1 MDENVIPIENL
12 PSQNAHLKAG
22 PQAADSVKRSP
33 FKELGNNA
41 LGTRANGPTPKST
54 ATPSKY
60 NVISE
65 LDEERTWRE
74 RTEVVTAID
83 HSAYK
88 DYAKEMIADVIDQI
102 PSATNRS
109 TVVDN
114 KLLHPT
120 VAEFRG
126 SPVAALVGDSD
137 SEYESAGELD
147 DTAIE
152 KIIPSPVVPK
162 ANSTL
167 LDVSNSANI
176 TLNRSDVGTLLN
188 SFENMKLNETRDIPE
203 EDNFHDASDSV
214 ENTSQNLSPGNKDA
228 EKVSTSLQPN
238 MHNDTFDQLTASFE
252 KVAVSDTSDMNTPVK
267 SKEKPLARVELN
279 KTAEIEDSSN
289 SVVEPIVIIPSSP
302 DKVPNDD
309 SQSHLQGGAKAFAEG
324 QMETSPEEGAGNSV
338 TGFVKADEEKDIVP
352 KKGYNLEF
360 LDRLDDANFDPFSTK
375 AAVINSPDKE
385 KSKVVADPVM
395 KERESDCLD
404 KSGALVD
411 ISEKTE
417 LLEVHEAKEV
427 NCKEIGQTEA
437 TEAVVAPEHR
447 QENGEN
453 ASAEKVQQ
461 SSTEM
466 GEQDQQD
473 EAAAPPQKGYS
484 LDFDKLE
491 DLGFDPFATKTAVS
505 NSPEKV
511 TKENVAEEPV
521 EFVKPVSV
529 MQEQILLENN
539 EDKQEESH
547 AHVKEDPVEDGSLK
561 TEMVAE
567 NASEEQ
573 EEEIIPP
580 RKGYNM
586 DFLDNLEDPNFNPF
600 TTKTSVSN
608 SPGRKEEPVSQVESE
623 PKQEEEDPV
632 KLLDTQEEVKISED
646 MAPKAD
652 ITAAES
658 AKEEVTAGVKISED
672 VAPKADVAAVE
683 SLKEDMSADKR
694 QADEAMDVCE
704 EKEEE
709 DAPIPP
715 KKEYNLDFLD
725 CLDDSNFNPFATK
738 TTVTNSPDKKDGP
751 GANSKVVE
759 APPKAKETLVANV
772 IEKDEKVTQIKTS
785 DNIVVEDM
793 LASCGKGEDTAS
805 SEMAKSEKPKESS
818 DTQEEDEPV
827 PPKKGYNLDFLDNLD
842 DPNFNPFSLKTTVT
856 NSPDKKDGPVAES
869 KTPEEAPKPKEKVE
883 KKKPVAALKE
893 EEKKVTQ
900 KTSSAKEKEALA
912 IKTVMPKEDQ
922 AEEKLEAQEE
932 DEIIPPKKGYNL
944 EFLENLEDPNFN
956 PFSTK
961 ITVQNSPDKKNCPA
975 AENKV
980 AAEGATKPKKVAEK
994 KPVAD
999 AKEEDKATQ
1008 NKKTSEKASCAKGKE
1023 APRSK
1028 TVVAKKEAENR
1039 GTTEEDEIIP
1049 PKKGY
1054 NLDLDNLDDPNFNPF
1069 ATKMSVNNSPDKKK
1083 EPAVESKKAEENKVS
1098 EEVPNCEEEKKP
1110 SKETGKPVAMKKKKP
1125 VAKAPEGKQDD
1136 VATEPKGGYKLD
1148 LDHIDDPNFNPFA
1161 TKSAVSNS
1169 PGKANASVGEKEERS
1184 EFSQEKKTQA
1194 EDAKSVKKSIKK
1206 TPKAEDAEEME
1217 VDIVPKKGYQ
1227 LDFLD
1232 NLDDPNF
1239 NPFATKAAVSNSP
1252 SKRKATQEKVQVEE
1266 KLQYSKDRNIV
1277 ETQTTGSQITKSE
1290 FASSLGSIDF
1300 DQISK
1305 EAIRLAS
1312 EVTPNPKTP
1321 EEQKISESAQPRDVF
1336 SPLPARHA
1344 SAKQEAFGM
1353 DEFTSATEF
1362 FNNPEDLDVL
1372 GSHGMEGDKINLVRN
1387 SLYVKFD
1394 PLVSGRQ
1401 SLAPFLA
1408 QQLLGT
1414 KDEEDPRRFSGLISF
1429 SPSPIKPQRPR
1440 DGNGTPVRPHTTTR
1454 ADETLMLD
1462 STALDSTVVGENS
1475 NISLMS
1481 SGPALNNTVISNAP
1495 SECANET
1502 VIQAVAT
1509 EKMVPERVMNERLKN
1524 LELSMQDTLLR
1535 KIRAFE
1541 EEQKKSKQQIEEQNI
1556 ALASME
1562 EENGTLKATIVK
1574 MQDVLAKIM
1583 KQEEAK
1589 EKERK
1594 NQLLLLENKYEA
1606 KISALQKESQQ
1617 YQDELKN
1624 AEAPFFD
1631 LVKKF
1636 ERLREVTECLRRNE
1650 ESLKSEN
1657 EGLKGKLA
1665 QKEETF
1671 KNVLQTLEEN
1681 YAKAQEEFSQE
1692 KEKHEKELG
1701 KASVMLK
1708 RAEVKILSL
1717 TSSLEEKNAENQRL
1731 AALLDD
1737 ITNKFG

>member
-1 MDENVIPIENL
+1 MDENVIPSENL
-12 PSQNAHLKAG
+12 PSQNVHVKAG
-22 PQAADSVKRSP
+22 PQATDSIIRSP

-41 LGTRANGPTPKST
+41 LATRANGPTPKSI

-83 HSAYK
+83 HNAYEG
-88 DYAKEMIADVIDQI
+88 YAKEMITDVINQI
-102 PSATNRS
+102 PSANNRS

-152 KIIPSPVVPK
+152 QIIPSPVVPK

-167 LDVSNSANI
+167 LDASSSANN
-176 TLNRSDVGTLLN
+176 TLNRSDVGNLLN

-214 ENTSQNLSPGNKDA
+214 ENTSQNLSPGNNA
-228 EKVSTSLQPN
+228 ETVSTSLQTN

-267 SKEKPLARVELN
+267 SNERPLARVELN
-279 KTAEIEDSSN
+279 KKVEVGDSSN
-289 SVVEPIVIIPSSP
+289 SVVEPNVVISPSSP
-302 DKVPNDD
+302 IPEKVPNDE
-309 SQSHLQGGAKAFAEG
+309 SHLQEGGKAVAEG
-324 QMETSPEEGAGNSV
+324 QLETSPEAIADSSV
-338 TGFVKADEEKDIVP
+338 TGFVKPDEEKDIVP
-352 KKGYNLEF
+352 TKGYNLEF
-360 LDRLDDANFDPFSTK
+360 LDKLDDPNFDPFSTK
-375 AAVINSPDKE
+375 AAVTNSPDKE
-385 KSKVVADPVM
+385 KSEAVADSVM
-395 KERESDCLD
+395 KERQSECLD
-404 KSGALVD
+404 KSGAIAD

-417 LLEVHEAKEV
+417 LLEVHEAKEE
-427 NCKEIGQTEA
+427 NSKEIGQTEA
-437 TEAVVAPEHR
+437 TEAVVVPEHT

-453 ASAEKVQQ
+453 VSAEEVQQ
-461 SSTEM
+461 SSTET
-466 GEQDQQD
+466 GEQDQQE
-473 EAAAPPQKGYS
+473 EAVVPPQKGYG

-491 DLGFDPFATKTAVS
+491 DPCFDPFATKTAVS
-505 NSPEKV
+505 NSPEKG
-511 TKENVAEEPV
+511 TKEIVAAEPV

-529 MQEQILLENN
+529 VQEQILLENN
-539 EDKQEESH
+539 DKQEESH
-547 AHVKEDPVEDGSLK
+547 AHVNEDPVEDGSLK
-561 TEMVAE
+561 TETVTE
-567 NASEEQ
+567 NTSEEQ

-580 RKGYNM
+580 KKEYNM
-586 DFLDNLEDPNFNPF
+586 DFFDNIDDPNFNPF
-600 TTKTSVSN
+600 STKTSVSN
-608 SPGRKEEPVSQVESE
+608 SPGRKEEPISQVESE
-623 PKQEEEDPV
+623 PKQKEEEPV
-632 KLLDTQEEVKISED
+632 KLLDIQEE
-646 MAPKAD
+646 
-652 ITAAES
+652 
-658 AKEEVTAGVKISED
+658 VKISED
-672 VAPKADVAAVE
+672 VAPKADVTAAE
-683 SLKEDMSADKR
+683 LAKEEVTADQR
-694 QADEAMDVCE
+694 QADEEMDVFE
-704 EKEEE
+704 EKEE
-709 DAPIPP
+709 DDVPIPP

-725 CLDDSNFNPFATK
+725 NLDDPNLNPFATK
-738 TTVTNSPDKKDGP
+738 TAVNNSPDKKDGP
-751 GANSKVVE
+751 GANSKLVE
-759 APPKAKETLVANV
+759 APPKAKETLIADV
-772 IEKDEKVTQIKTS
+772 IEKDEKVTQIKTLE
-785 DNIVVEDM
+785 NLVVEDIPT
-793 LASCGKGEDTAS
+793 SCVKVENI
-805 SEMAKSEKPKESS
+805 AKSEMVKSETPEEPSG
-818 DTQEEDEPV
+818 TQEEDEPIL
-827 PPKKGYNLDFLDNLD
+827 PKKGYNLDFLDNLD

-856 NSPDKKDGPVAES
+856 NSPDKKNGTVAES

-883 KKKPVAALKE
+883 KKPVAK

-900 KTSSAKEKEALA
+900 KTSSAKEKETVK
-912 IKTVMPKEDQ
+912 IKTVMPKEDK

-944 EFLENLEDPNFN
+944 EFLDNLEDPNFN
-956 PFSTK
+956 PFTTK
-961 ITVQNSPDKKNCPA
+961 TTVSGSPDKKNCPA

-980 AAEGATKPKKVAEK
+980 AAEGAMKPKKVAEK

-999 AKEEDKATQ
+999 VKEEGKATQ
-1008 NKKTSEKASCAKGKE
+1008 MKKTSENASSAKEKD

-1028 TVVAKKEAENR
+1028 TVGAKKEAESK
-1039 GTTEEDEIIP
+1039 GTTEVQEEEEIIP

-1054 NLDLDNLDDPNFNPF
+1054 KLDLDHLDDPNFNPF
-1069 ATKMSVNNSPDKKK
+1069 ATKMSVSNSPDKKK
-1083 EPAVESKKAEENKVS
+1083 EPAVESKKVEENKVS
-1098 EEVPNCEEEKKP
+1098 EEVPKPEEEKKQI
-1110 SKETGKPVAMKKKKP
+1110 KETRKPVAMKKRSP
-1125 VAKAPEGKQDD
+1125 VAKAPEEKQDD
-1136 VATEPKGGYKLD
+1136 VAAEPKGVYQLD
-1148 LDHIDDPNFNPFA
+1148 LDPF
-1161 TKSAVSNS
+1161 
-1169 PGKANASVGEKEERS
+1169 E
-1184 EFSQEKKTQA
+1184 
-1194 EDAKSVKKSIKK
+1194 
-1206 TPKAEDAEEME
+1206 
-1217 VDIVPKKGYQ
+1217 
-1227 LDFLD
+1227 
-1232 NLDDPNF
+1232 DPNF

-1252 SKRKATQEKVQVEE
+1252 GKTNVSVGEKEEKNSGTSQEKKTQAEDAKSMKKSIKEDAEKMEVDIVPKKVSHLDFLDNLDDPNFNPFAQKQLYLILQVKGRQQQEKTQVEE
-1266 KLQYSKDRNIV
+1266 KIQDHKDKNIV

-1290 FASSLGSIDF
+1290 FVSSLGSIDF
-1300 DQISK
+1300 EQISK

-1312 EVTPNPKTP
+1312 EVTPKTP
-1321 EEQKISESAQPRDVF
+1321 EDQKMSELAQPPRDVF
-1336 SPLPARHA
+1336 SPLPAKHS
-1344 SAKQEAFGM
+1344 SAKQDAFAM

-1362 FNNPEDLDVL
+1362 SGGDQELSEGENFQDATCYPIFNNPEDLDVL

-1401 SLAPFLA
+1401 SLAPMLA

-1414 KDEEDPRRFSGLISF
+1414 KEEDDPRRFSGLISF
-1429 SPSPIKPQRPR
+1429 SPSPIKPQRSR
-1440 DGNGTPVRPHTTTR
+1440 DANGTPVRPQTTTR
-1454 ADETLMLD
+1454 ADETLVLD

-1475 NISLMS
+1475 NISIMS
-1481 SGPALNNTVISNAP
+1481 GGPALNNTVISNAP
-1495 SECANET
+1495 GESANET

-1574 MQDVLAKIM
+1574 MQEVLAKIM

-1594 NQLLLLENKYEA
+1594 NQLVLLENQYEA
-1606 KISALQKESQQ
+1606 KILALQKESQQ

-1657 EGLKGKLA
+1657 EGIKGKLA

-1717 TSSLEEKNAENQRL
+1717 TSSLEEKIADNQRL